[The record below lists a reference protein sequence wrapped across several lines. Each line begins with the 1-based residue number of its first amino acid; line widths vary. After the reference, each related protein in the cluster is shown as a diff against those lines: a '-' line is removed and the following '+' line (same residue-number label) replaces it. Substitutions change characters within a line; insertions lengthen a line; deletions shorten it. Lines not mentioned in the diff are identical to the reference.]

1 MLVAKVLPCLIL
13 LIINDHLG
21 VCFINQSLW
30 LWQHDSLP
38 RDSSLCGRVENGR
51 ECEVAKLQSRLAGVS
66 SSALLLWGLAC
77 SSQWFYLSNY
87 SNNHL
92 LHLFSAFN
100 FQSTFIYTLSNFI
113 ISSIIPSLAHTACK
127 NTFVSSGK
135 DTKRSSNTV
144 NTLEKDLSMMGP

>member
-1 MLVAKVLPCLIL
+1 MIHSPEIHHYVVGLKMGENVRWQNFRADWLEYLQVLLSYEVWPAVAS
-13 LIINDHLG
+13 G
-21 VCFINQSLW
+21 
-30 LWQHDSLP
+30 
-38 RDSSLCGRVENGR
+38 
-51 ECEVAKLQSRLAGVS
+51 
-66 SSALLLWGLAC
+66 
-77 SSQWFYLSNY
+77 FYLSNY

-113 ISSIIPSLAHTACK
+113 ISSIIPSLAHTAGK

-144 NTLEKDLSMMGP
+144 NTLGKNLSMMGP